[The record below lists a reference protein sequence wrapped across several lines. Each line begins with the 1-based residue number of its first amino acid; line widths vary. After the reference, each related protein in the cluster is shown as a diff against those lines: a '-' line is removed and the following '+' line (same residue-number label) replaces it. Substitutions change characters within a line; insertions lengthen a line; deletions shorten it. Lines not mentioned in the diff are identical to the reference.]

1 MKSIYLKRTLK
12 LTALILPII
21 LVLFILQNDIFR
33 YEDANT
39 KRLEHFYL
47 EEPDSLDVVLLGASE
62 VHHGYAPGY
71 AYSKY
76 GYTSYPYSMDAN
88 IGALYLPQLKE
99 ILTYQ
104 DPGLIL
110 VDVSGFSRGA
120 HLDYQASQ
128 IRIFTES
135 IPPSANR
142 LETLFSFD
150 YDNKMSFFF
159 PFIKYHGDWDL
170 AQLRVIYCSRYQDF
184 LNTPSFLKGLAT
196 LSVTYSGPGQNGT
209 ANDDNRYINDEN
221 EDHLIEL
228 LEYCQQNKLYQ
239 VVFVNF
245 PRYISNDPT
254 NDVLAKMEQIQ
265 EIVEDYGY
273 VFWDLQDD
281 KLEIG
286 LDVTQDFSS
295 TEHLNILG
303 QQKLTE
309 FIGDWVINEYGLVPR
324 TQSETNEAH
333 WEDCATLAHEYID
346 IIEQELD
353 AGNSTSIGMDTDL
366 LPYLDS
372 EALELVTQIHD
383 NHDSE

>member
-88 IGALYLPQLKE
+88 IGALYIPQLKE

-128 IRIFTES
+128 IRMFTES
-135 IPPSANR
+135 ILR
-142 LETLFSFD
+142 L
-150 YDNKMSFFF
+150 
-159 PFIKYHGDWDL
+159 
-170 AQLRVIYCSRYQDF
+170 
-184 LNTPSFLKGLAT
+184 
-196 LSVTYSGPGQNGT
+196 
-209 ANDDNRYINDEN
+209 
-221 EDHLIEL
+221 
-228 LEYCQQNKLYQ
+228 
-239 VVFVNF
+239 
-245 PRYISNDPT
+245 
-254 NDVLAKMEQIQ
+254 
-265 EIVEDYGY
+265 
-273 VFWDLQDD
+273 
-281 KLEIG
+281 
-286 LDVTQDFSS
+286 
-295 TEHLNILG
+295 
-303 QQKLTE
+303 
-309 FIGDWVINEYGLVPR
+309 
-324 TQSETNEAH
+324 
-333 WEDCATLAHEYID
+333 
-346 IIEQELD
+346 
-353 AGNSTSIGMDTDL
+353 
-366 LPYLDS
+366 
-372 EALELVTQIHD
+372 
-383 NHDSE
+383 